1 MAPPDS
7 KTRPQFSQPFQ
18 QLLFMIVAS
27 GLAAAGAFLALP
39 FVLPVFLANLWLNIV
54 IAFVFAVGVLSCF
67 WQVFQLMF
75 SVRWIESFAT
85 GESENQNHPPRL
97 LAPLATLLRSR
108 GARMNL
114 SSSSTRSILD
124 SVAQRIDEAR
134 EITRYLG
141 SLLIFLGLL

>member
-108 GARMNL
+108 GARMIL
-114 SSSSTRSILD
+114 TTMPASAAPPGPLASRRSSRRPRTTATASDPVR
-124 SVAQRIDEAR
+124 
-134 EITRYLG
+134 
-141 SLLIFLGLL
+141 